1 MGARDDSSLH
11 DRYAFDSLGNIVESH
26 DDLDAFWDRSL
37 GAQAMDPAKP
47 YQLRF
52 ATNEPFTPPNA
63 LRGWLDAQYDDAG
76 NLTAMIVR
84 RTANMTPSGSSGWQR
99 FAYAWDEVGRLMSA
113 SRWDLASSRD
123 YAVEHDVSS
132 RLENPPPSRT
142 ADAKMAYVYDGAD
155 ERVVKTTTDRNN
167 VARHTVDVFANYKLR
182 LTTEAATAAG
192 SDYTLDGTTERVEL
206 QSHGVTV
213 GRVETMATG
222 ASTLATP
229 GQRVLLVLH
238 DALGSAGIVLDRES
252 GELAEAVTYTAYGQT
267 ESDLRPERFG
277 SNREDERFTGK
288 EEDVE
293 VGLVY
298 FGKRYLVP
306 AMARWASADPL
317 AVHAPG
323 EADLNLYAYVHGR
336 VFVAVDLEGLEDAP
350 THDVSASLDAF
361 SELAKSGA
369 IRGDNA
375 AVGKQIKAL
384 AMDGFVDV
392 KGRAGTMR
400 AYFDVRLL
408 EDLVS
413 LATATKDSGGI
424 SLQSLARWQ
433 VGPNMPDGNRHG
445 RRVTGETDTMAIMAA
460 DISSIGG
467 HRVDL
472 SGNSNRTGRFAW
484 NSRQND
490 SLLAVAELKN
500 LARHEVSFGLPR
512 AGDGVLRGD
521 GTYGQNPSRDVFVS
535 GGPLGQSPG
544 NCAGNSCLSHLQ
556 PEGATILNVVM
567 HQPGGP
573 QVKTMYPDAPK
584 EIHLQVEGAPVLARR
599 GPAPSG
605 TSE

>member
-1 MGARDDSSLH
+1 M
-11 DRYAFDSLGNIVESH
+11 
-26 DDLDAFWDRSL
+26 
-37 GAQAMDPAKP
+37 
-47 YQLRF
+47 
-52 ATNEPFTPPNA
+52 
-63 LRGWLDAQYDDAG
+63 
-76 NLTAMIVR
+76 R
-84 RTANMTPSGSSGWQR
+84 RTATMAPSGSSGWQR

-213 GRVETMATG
+213 GRVETMATS

-238 DALGSAGIVLDRES
+238 DALGSAGIVLDRET

-336 VFVAVDLEGLEDAP
+336 VYVAVDLEGLA
-350 THDVSASLDAF
+350 
-361 SELAKSGA
+361 
-369 IRGDNA
+369 
-375 AVGKQIKAL
+375 
-384 AMDGFVDV
+384 DV
-392 KGRAGTMR
+392 K
-400 AYFDVRLL
+400 
-408 EDLVS
+408 
-413 LATATKDSGGI
+413 
-424 SLQSLARWQ
+424 
-433 VGPNMPDGNRHG
+433 
-445 RRVTGETDTMAIMAA
+445 
-460 DISSIGG
+460 
-467 HRVDL
+467 
-472 SGNSNRTGRFAW
+472 
-484 NSRQND
+484 
-490 SLLAVAELKN
+490 
-500 LARHEVSFGLPR
+500 
-512 AGDGVLRGD
+512 
-521 GTYGQNPSRDVFVS
+521 
-535 GGPLGQSPG
+535 
-544 NCAGNSCLSHLQ
+544 
-556 PEGATILNVVM
+556 
-567 HQPGGP
+567 
-573 QVKTMYPDAPK
+573 
-584 EIHLQVEGAPVLARR
+584 VEGANAVAVSDDGGTLTFLAGDDYQQVQSMKTAKALGTASRDGGVGPSEALAGDVTVLGASGARDAATRPGYQRADAALGARARR
-599 GPAPSG
+599 EFASSTVRGGAEEGARSLRASSSERNGLRAASQRGLSTPGEAISKTLEGLRSWDDIVAKYGDPAVNSDAAERILIGVSSSRANVNVASRILASAG
-605 TSE
+605 TALGVAGIALSVRDVVSAPPDQRMGVARQVGASMLGGWAGAQGAAFLFLGAGSVTAAAPVVLVTIAACSVVGSMAGWEAAR